1 VGKRLS
7 YIAIGV
13 VVLLVGGLGVLYM
26 SLNRVIRSAVET
38 YGPQATKSEITLGSV
53 NVSPFSGNASLSN
66 LVVGN
71 PQGFKTPSA
80 FKLGAMRMSLDV
92 RSLLSDRVSIR
103 EIVITA
109 PEVTYEPGPGGSNLA
124 VLQKNV
130 DAYTGGGAAGP
141 APSPGAQKG
150 GKAVT
155 IDRLRIE
162 KAKLNVSAIPLKG
175 EPLTLALPDIELK
188 DIGKG
193 GQGASLADVLE
204 RVLEEVNRQ
213 AAKAVANVDL
223 KGLAEKAK
231 KEAEGAAGA
240 AGGIGEKL
248 KGIFG
253 K

>member
-130 DAYTGGGAAGP
+130 DAYTGGGGP

-162 KAKLNVSAIPLKG
+162 KATLNVSAIPLKG

>member
-1 VGKRLS
+1 
-7 YIAIGV
+7 
-13 VVLLVGGLGVLYM
+13 M

-130 DAYTGGGAAGP
+130 DAYTGGGGP

-162 KAKLNVSAIPLKG
+162 KATLNVSAIPLKG

-193 GQGASLADVLE
+193 GQGASLAAVLE

>member
-1 VGKRLS
+1 MGKRLS

-130 DAYTGGGAAGP
+130 DAYTGGGGP

-155 IDRLRIE
+155 IHRLRIE
-162 KAKLNVSAIPLKG
+162 KATLNVSAIPLKG

>member
-13 VVLLVGGLGVLYM
+13 VVLLVAGLGVLYM
-26 SLNRVIRSAVET
+26 SLNRVIRSAVEN

-92 RSLLSDRVSIR
+92 RSLLSDRVAIR
-103 EIVITA
+103 EVVITA

-130 DAYTGGGAAGP
+130 DAYTGGGGP

-162 KAKLNVSAIPLKG
+162 KATLNVSAIPLKG

>member
-130 DAYTGGGAAGP
+130 DAYTGGGGP
-141 APSPGAQKG
+141 APSPGAQRG

-162 KAKLNVSAIPLKG
+162 KATLNVSAIPLKG